1 MGGEQRAQPS
11 FRDSAQVSA
20 CTKHGQNKEHD
31 MQLNHNA
38 QEFCATNNIVGL
50 SLDRLPNGKV
60 MACEVRKD
68 EAGELRVPI
77 AQMSL
82 DELYRLASRLHLEIL
97 PSKFATRQ
105 EMDSHRAHV
114 RRLLERAEQARELR
128 RERENEAWR
137 VAE

>member
-1 MGGEQRAQPS
+1 
-11 FRDSAQVSA
+11 
-20 CTKHGQNKEHD
+20 

-38 QEFCATNNIVGL
+38 AEFCAINNIVGL
-50 SLDRLPNGKV
+50 SLDRLPNGRL

-82 DELYRLASRLHLEIL
+82 DDLYALASRLHLEIL

-114 RRLLERAEQARELR
+114 RRLSERGETARELR
-128 RERENEAWR
+128 GERENEAWKQ
-137 VAE
+137 AE

>member
-1 MGGEQRAQPS
+1 MQSLMPRLCPS
-11 FRDSAQVSA
+11 LGMHK
-20 CTKHGQNKEHD
+20 TGQNRTKN
-31 MQLNHNA
+31 MNLNHSA
-38 QEFCATNNIVGL
+38 QEFCAINNIVGL
-50 SLDRLPNGKV
+50 SLDRLPNGKI
-60 MACEVRKD
+60 MACEVRRD

-114 RRLLERAEQARELR
+114 RRLSERAEQARELR
-128 RERENEAWR
+128 GARGAEGWKGGEA
-137 VAE
+137 

>member
-1 MGGEQRAQPS
+1 
-11 FRDSAQVSA
+11 
-20 CTKHGQNKEHD
+20 

-38 QEFCATNNIVGL
+38 AEFCAVNHIIGL

-77 AQMSL
+77 AQMNL
-82 DELYRLASRLHLEIL
+82 DDLYALASRLHLEIL

-114 RRLLERAEQARELR
+114 RRLSERAEQARELR
-128 RERENEAWR
+128 GERGADSWKGGEA
-137 VAE
+137 